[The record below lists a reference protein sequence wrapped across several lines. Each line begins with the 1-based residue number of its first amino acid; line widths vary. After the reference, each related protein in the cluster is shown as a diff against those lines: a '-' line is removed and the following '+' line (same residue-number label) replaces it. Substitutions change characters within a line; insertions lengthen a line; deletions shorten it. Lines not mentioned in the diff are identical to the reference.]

1 MIGKVNPGLLHQGIE
16 SIFWFTK
23 EDKIVRKKDGTD
35 VGGGKVYAKT
45 WGVELNA
52 KIIYEDAEENRGK
65 IATCKIVS

>member
-16 SIFWFTK
+16 SIFGFAK

-45 WGVELNA
+45 
-52 KIIYEDAEENRGK
+52 
-65 IATCKIVS
+65 